1 MSKDLMSA
9 LPVLGIIGI
18 LAFVFFG
25 KSLGIGGGNVGGGAP
40 SKNDTFRI
48 AGAYRG
54 KAGGCGCGR

>member
-1 MSKDLMSA
+1 MSA

-25 KSLGIGGGNVGGGAP
+25 KSLGIGSNVGGGAP
-40 SKNDTFRI
+40 AKNDTFRI

-54 KAGGCGCGR
+54 KAGCGCGH